1 MRRRS
6 RGLSDALQEP
16 LGVIPYLLGT
26 TRRERGPVYVREKTT
41 TRGDKTY
48 SYFQLV
54 EGERVDGRVRQ
65 KVGGG
70 YCARR
75 LRVGGAAHKSI
86 TSGANVSGYARS
98 TTRLITKRVCGATLS
113 SNFLRGSGPG
123 RRGEDEGDSVG

>member
-26 TRRERGPVYVREKTT
+26 THRERGPVYVREKTT

-65 KVGGG
+65 KVVKHLGR
-70 YCARR
+70 YSSRDHADYVARR
-75 LRVGGAAHKSI
+75 
-86 TSGANVSGYARS
+86 
-98 TTRLITKRVCGATLS
+98 
-113 SNFLRGSGPG
+113 RGLLCSALACG
-123 RRGEDEGDSVG
+123 RRGTQEHNLRGERIRLCEEHAAAYYEEGVRGYPLF